1 MQPVDMKKQRDIH
14 FHAIPTDQ
22 ASQAARALSRL
33 ANLHVVSHA
42 GQLHITIHY
51 ELTHWTLESV
61 EEHLVEIGFHLDG
74 SLLQRLKRALIHYT
88 ESVQSENLNHPEREY
103 KTKEVYIHA
112 WEHHPHGDY
121 DETPEELREYR

>member
-22 ASQAARALSRL
+22 ATQAARLLSRHDD
-33 ANLHVVSHA
+33 LHVAAKPSELA
-42 GQLHITIHY
+42 ITVHY
-51 ELTHWTLESV
+51 EITSWTLISI
-61 EEHLVEIGFHLDG
+61 EEHLAEAGFHLDG
-74 SLLQRLKRALIHYT
+74 SLLHRLKRALIHYT
-88 ESVQSENLNHPEREY
+88 ETVQLENLHHPEREY

>member
-33 ANLHVVSHA
+33 TNLQVFNHV

-51 ELTHWTLESV
+51 ELTHWTLAAV
-61 EEHLVEIGFHLDG
+61 EEYLIELGFHLDG
-74 SLLQRLKRALIHYT
+74 NLLHRLKRALIHYT
-88 ESVQSENLNHPEREY
+88 ESVQTENLHHPEREY